1 MIYALGKKEGAY
13 VEDDAG
19 EDTEADVEDD
29 EELVVGKS
37 AENVGPVLLHAVLIE
52 ALGMGRDWTAYHDLL
67 VGAAIAVGLLGEEA
81 DDEMDK
87 IDDEDEN
94 NATESGQ

>member
-52 ALGMGRDWTAYHDLL
+52 ALGMGA
-67 VGAAIAVGLLGEEA
+67 GLDGVQWPSRRSSHRCRSPGWRGWRW
-81 DDEMDK
+81 
-87 IDDEDEN
+87 N
-94 NATESGQ
+94 G

>member
-1 MIYALGKKEGAY
+1 MIYALGKKEEAY

-37 AENVGPVLLHAVLIE
+37 AENMGPVLLHAVLIE
-52 ALGMGRDWTAYHDLL
+52 ALGMGA
-67 VGAAIAVGLLGEEA
+67 GLDG
-81 DDEMDK
+81 
-87 IDDEDEN
+87 IQRP
-94 NATESGQ
+94 SRRSSHRCRSPG

>member
-37 AENVGPVLLHAVLIE
+37 AENMGPVLLHAVLIE
-52 ALGMGRDWTAYHDLL
+52 ALGMGA
-67 VGAAIAVGLLGEEA
+67 GLG
-81 DDEMDK
+81 
-87 IDDEDEN
+87 
-94 NATESGQ
+94 GVQ